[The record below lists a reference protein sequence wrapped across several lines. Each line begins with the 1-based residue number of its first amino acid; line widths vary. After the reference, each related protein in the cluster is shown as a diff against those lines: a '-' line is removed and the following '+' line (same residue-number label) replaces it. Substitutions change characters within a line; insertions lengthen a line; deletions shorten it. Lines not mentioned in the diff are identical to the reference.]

1 MRNAVVAA
9 PAVGYCCCGV
19 GIVTV
24 EVVDSVVADDRVG
37 DAAME
42 HEDEED
48 VDDGEYGELQW

>member
-1 MRNAVVAA
+1 MVGAA
-9 PAVGYCCCGV
+9 AEGYCCCGV

-48 VDDGEYGELQW
+48 VDEGEYGELQW